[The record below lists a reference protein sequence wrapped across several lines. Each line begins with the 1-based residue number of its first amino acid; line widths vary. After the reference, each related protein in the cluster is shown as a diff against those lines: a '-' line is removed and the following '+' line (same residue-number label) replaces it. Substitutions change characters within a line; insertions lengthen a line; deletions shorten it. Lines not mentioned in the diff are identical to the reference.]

1 MVAFAPEAVA
11 AAQKLGPLR
20 AYCDCCVGR
29 SRERG
34 DPPRAGSSRT
44 VQPPSRKISFK
55 TTGEL
60 GDDRDDPDD
69 DTYMG
74 PVRALSKRISVFD
87 DELEV
92 DHGLT
97 KTVSSASI
105 ESFGSSIPGLDASL
119 ARVVRIAETMLPSR
133 KLSPWQLGCCTPEHV
148 RIYLDAR
155 ADDAEKAAE
164 LLALTLQWREAHKD
178 LLTGDRIPRWT
189 GDTRVL
195 ARSRDG
201 HPLVYVCFRNQARFP
216 SWRDA
221 IDHIIGVLEAAV
233 GAMRGDAATL
243 DAVVDCHGF
252 RLSSNLD
259 PRSAVGTIAAM
270 KHPYRGRLRY
280 GFIADAPR
288 AFDWMWSLAVPHLPP
303 SSRDKFTF
311 APRAEVVRQLAERVD
326 PEVGQAVDAA
336 MAANRAAVPGTS
348 WRVPSELAD

>member
-1 MVAFAPEAVA
+1 MVAFAPKAVA

-20 AYCDCCVGR
+20 ACFDCCVGR
-29 SRERG
+29 GRERDG
-34 DPPRAGSSRT
+34 PPRA
-44 VQPPSRKISFK
+44 
-55 TTGEL
+55 
-60 GDDRDDPDD
+60 
-69 DTYMG
+69 G
-74 PVRALSKRISVFD
+74 PVRALSKHISVFD
-87 DELEV
+87 DKLEV
-92 DHGLT
+92 DRVLT
-97 KTVSSASI
+97 KTVSSASTK
-105 ESFGSSIPGLDASL
+105 SFVSVSSIPGLDASL
-119 ARVVRIAETMLPSR
+119 AKVVRIAETKLPSR
-133 KLSPWQLGCCTPEHV
+133 RLSPWQLRGCTPEHV
-148 RIYLDAR
+148 RMYLDAR